1 MIILKEYNLKH
12 HYVTKHGE
20 PYEKNKGNE
29 RKKVTSSYK
38 DDYYPSKN
46 FYTMLARTLMLQLK
60 QVMWINWQ
68 SGKGSFWRI
77 ACWQLLIS
85 FVLKKRACS
94 TVWINA
100 SSSNSYEQL
109 QGKGSLQ
116 TLWHL
121 MGFLS
126 GGVLIT
132 WALKVAIQWDNGATS
147 CSLPTAH
154 LSRILLEII
163 HDHSFNISFYLVKFS
178 CVKHKKQ
185 ENNWSELAY
194 KVSWSSQ

>member
-85 FVLKKRACS
+85 FVLKKRACEQCELMRHQV
-94 TVWINA
+94 TA
-100 SSSNSYEQL
+100 MNSYRAKVHCKLCGTWWGFFLGGFDYLGTKSGHPMRQWCNQL
-109 QGKGSLQ
+109 
-116 TLWHL
+116 
-121 MGFLS
+121 
-126 GGVLIT
+126 LI
-132 WALKVAIQWDNGATS
+132 
-147 CSLPTAH
+147 AH
-154 LSRILLEII
+154 S
-163 HDHSFNISFYLVKFS
+163 SFK
-178 CVKHKKQ
+178 
-185 ENNWSELAY
+185 
-194 KVSWSSQ
+194 